1 MQRIVYLLLMVS
13 ILSSLHINNAY
24 AHTDL
29 VVGDVIVSIG
39 WVNEPPLIGEFNYV
53 FFGFVKDDKP
63 FIIEPSDLE
72 INIKFGGVSKD
83 LELEPLEKLGEYGAP
98 IIPTRLGSY
107 TVIVKGVI
115 DGKPVDAE
123 FPIEDVEDKSRL
135 NFPAE
140 ATNAGELQAITTQ
153 LQSSISQL
161 QLNIDQA
168 ARKAEESNKVAQETL
183 DAINSIKND
192 FDKVYNFG
200 MLGIGLGAAGVIM
213 GVIAMIRKPKEY

>member
-1 MQRIVYLLLMVS
+1 MQRKIAYGLLL
-13 ILSSLHINNAY
+13 SLFLPLYLNNAY
-24 AHTDL
+24 AHTEL
-29 VVGDVIVSIG
+29 VVGDVTIDIG
-39 WVNEPPLIGEFNYV
+39 WLDEPPLVGELNYV
-53 FFGFVKDDKP
+53 LFEFTKNDKP
-63 FIIEPSDLE
+63 FIIEPSDLD
-72 INIKFGGVSKD
+72 ITIKFGGVTKD
-83 LELEPLEKLGEYGAP
+83 LELEPLEGLGEYGAP

-107 TVIVKGVI
+107 TVIIKGSV

-140 ATNAGELQAITTQ
+140 TSNAGELQTITKQ
-153 LQSSISQL
+153 LQSSINQL

-168 ARKAEESNKVAQETL
+168 AKKAEESNKVAQETL
-183 DAINSIKND
+183 DAITSIKND

-213 GVIAMIRKPKEY
+213 GIIAMIRKPKEY

>member
-1 MQRIVYLLLMVS
+1 MKRTICGLLIVSVL
-13 ILSSLHINNAY
+13 ILHLNNAY
-24 AHTDL
+24 AHTEL
-29 VVGDVIVSIG
+29 VVGDVTVEIG
-39 WVNEPPLIGEFNYV
+39 WLDEPPLVGEFNYV
-53 FFGFVKDDKP
+53 YFNFVKDDKP
-63 FIIEPSDLE
+63 FIIEPSDLD
-72 INIKFGGVSKD
+72 ISIKFGGVTKD

-107 TVIVKGVI
+107 VVIVKGTI

-140 ATNAGELQAITTQ
+140 NSNTGELQAITTQ
-153 LQSSISQL
+153 LQFSINQL
-161 QLNIDQA
+161 QLNIDKA
-168 ARKAEESNKVAQETL
+168 SNNAEEAKQVAEEAV

-192 FDKVYNFG
+192 FDKVYSFG

-213 GVIAMIRKPKEY
+213 GIVAMIRKPKEY

>member
-1 MQRIVYLLLMVS
+1 MERRIIYGLLITSML
-13 ILSSLHINNAY
+13 LPLYNNAY

-29 VVGDVIVSIG
+29 VVGDVTVSIG
-39 WVNEPPLIGEFNYV
+39 WLEEPPLVGELNHV
-53 FFGFVKDDKP
+53 FFSFVKDDKP
-63 FIIEPSDLE
+63 FIIESSD
-72 INIKFGGVSKD
+72 IDVTIKFGGVAKD
-83 LELEPLEKLGEYGAP
+83 LELEPLERLGEYGAP

-107 TVIVKGVI
+107 TVIVKGTI

-140 ATNAGELQAITTQ
+140 TSNAGELQAITTQ
-153 LQSSISQL
+153 LQSSINQL

-168 ARKAEESNKVAQETL
+168 AKKAEESNKVAGETL
-183 DAINSIKND
+183 DAVTSLKND

>member
-1 MQRIVYLLLMVS
+1 MQRKIIYGILLLVS
-13 ILSSLHINNAY
+13 ILIMQSNAY
-24 AHTDL
+24 AHTEL
-29 VVGDVIVSIG
+29 VVGDVTISIG
-39 WVNEPPLIGEFNYV
+39 WLNEPPLIGEFNYV
-53 FFGFVKDDKP
+53 YFNFVKDDKP

-72 INIKFGGVSKD
+72 VKIRYGGVTKD

-107 TVIVKGVI
+107 VVIIKGTV

-135 NFPAE
+135 NFPE
-140 ATNAGELQAITTQ
+140 ETSNASELQAITTQ
-153 LQSSISQL
+153 LQSSINQL
-161 QLNIDQA
+161 QLNIEQA
-168 ARKAEESNKVAQETL
+168 SKKAEESNKVAEDTL
-183 DAINSIKND
+183 DAVKSLRND

-213 GVIAMIRKPKEY
+213 GIIAMIKKPKEY